1 MERRT
6 LALAALLAGWAA
18 AGIAQD
24 GTDATAIAGVI
35 DGQLDAFNARDIPDA
50 WSFAS
55 PGIQMLF
62 GTPQNFAFMVQNGYP
77 MVWTNGGAE
86 FLDLREEGG
95 RLWQRV
101 RLRDGAGGLH
111 VLDYAMIETPDGW
124 RIDGVVILPAPEVG
138 V

>member
-1 MERRT
+1 MGLRAS
-6 LALAALLAGWAA
+6 ALAAVLAAWAA
-18 AGIAQD
+18 AGAAQD
-24 GTDATAIAGVI
+24 GADAAAIAGVI
-35 DGQLDAFNARDIPDA
+35 DSQLDAFNARDIPGA
-50 WSFAS
+50 WSHAS

-101 RLRDGAGGLH
+101 RLRDGAGGFH
-111 VLDYAMIETPDGW
+111 VLDYAMIETPEGW
-124 RIDGVVILPAPEVG
+124 RIDGVMILPGPEVG